1 MNSHHSKK
9 SASHLRVRI
18 HLNLAQ
24 PDRAESS
31 IKVQGEKGG
40 WITLAYG
47 HDLIMENVVPVVHTA
62 AQKKIAET
70 GGRKSPHAF
79 LEGDLVSFAG
89 RLRENTPSQ
98 MSEQKSIL
106 SHLKTDDQPS
116 LIHDFNTAASI
127 NYNPRFASCFYQ
139 DQQNKD
145 DIDQKLI
152 SAKRLIVRGWTF
164 RTIKPV
170 FAVFEEYDRVE
181 NYKKSIAQSSEFERL
196 ALKRGRK
203 NNL

>member
-1 MNSHHSKK
+1 MSSHHSKK
-9 SASHLRVRI
+9 SASRLRVRI

-31 IKVQGEKGG
+31 IKVQSENGG

-62 AQKKIAET
+62 TQKKIAET

-89 RLRENTPSQ
+89 RLRANTPAQ
-98 MSEQKSIL
+98 MDKKKLIL
-106 SHLKTDDQPS
+106 SKLKTDDRPS
-116 LIHDFNTAASI
+116 LTRDFNTAASI

-170 FAVFEEYDRVE
+170 FKAFEENDRVQD
-181 NYKKSIAQSSEFERL
+181 YKKSMAQSSEFERL